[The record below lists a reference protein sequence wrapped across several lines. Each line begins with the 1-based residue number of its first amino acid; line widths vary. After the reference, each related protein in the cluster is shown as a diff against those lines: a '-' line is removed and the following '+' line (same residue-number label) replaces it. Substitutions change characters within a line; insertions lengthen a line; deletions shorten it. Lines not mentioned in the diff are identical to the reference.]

1 MGEVLWVSP
10 EVKEWMEQ
18 AEYDFSTAKAMFH
31 ARKYLYM
38 IYMCQLALEKILK
51 AVVALRTDKT
61 PPKTHKLLLL
71 VKLGQVNLVEE
82 HLEFLG
88 TLDAIGSGARYPK
101 DLAAARKTYSRN
113 VAQDYLVKTKEILEW
128 IKKDQIFK
136 QL

>member
-1 MGEVLWVSP
+1 MSRVLSEVR
-10 EVKEWMEQ
+10 EWLDQ
-18 AEYDFSTAKAMFH
+18 AEYDFSTAKAMFR

-38 IYMCQLALEKILK
+38 IYMCQLALEKLLK
-51 AVVALRTDKT
+51 AVVILQTGEA

-71 VKLGQVNLVEE
+71 AKLAQVNLPDG

-101 DLAAARKTYSRN
+101 DLAAARKAYPRK
-113 VAQDYLVKTKEILEW
+113 VAQEYLARTKEIMEW
-128 IKKDQIFK
+128 VKKELISK